1 MKEKNDL
8 PLLPQVPILRLPRPP
23 SPCGRGFDPNS
34 PRALALCPPVA
45 HQKSRSSLRQL
56 FLRSLLASA
65 GRPVTFNLYQRV
77 TVSADRFNACDIE
90 VNNFQVSDLQTPLGV
105 QKEALIRG
113 QDIIS
118 YTFHL

>member
-1 MKEKNDL
+1 MRETSDP

-23 SPCGRGFDPNS
+23 SPSGRGFDPSS
-34 PRALALCPPVA
+34 PRALAHCPPAA
-45 HQKSRSSLRQL
+45 HQKCRSSLRQL

-65 GRPVTFNLYQRV
+65 GLPVTFSLYQRV
-77 TVSADRFNACDIE
+77 TVSAQRFNACDIE
-90 VNNFQVSDLQTPLGV
+90 VGNFQVSDLQTPLGV

-118 YTFHL
+118 YSFQL